1 MHAGR
6 VLVTDKPAALV
17 EKRGV
22 KTLED
27 AFIAYLDQRID
38 LPQYRADPV

>member
-1 MHAGR
+1 MQAAFWSR
-6 VLVTDKPAALV
+6 TSPQALV

-27 AFIAYLDQRID
+27 AFMAYLDQRID
-38 LPQYRADPV
+38 LPQYRADPA

>member
-1 MHAGR
+1 MQ
-6 VLVTDKPAALV
+6 AAFWSRTSPQPWV

-38 LPQYRADPV
+38 LPQYRADPA